1 MDFIMF
7 NDAIKSGDIDM
18 ITILMK
24 RFIPLFVG
32 LSSYKSKYAIE
43 CVNFLTKTEC
53 LLSDFESARVKLGLL
68 EKADQEKTNQQ
79 TWNRRI
85 IFVLSNT

>member
-24 RFIPLFVG
+24 RFIPLFIG
-32 LSSYKSKYAIE
+32 LSSYKSKYAVE

-68 EKADQEKTNQQ
+68 VNRKGRPGKNQ
-79 TWNRRI
+79 TSRHG
-85 IFVLSNT
+85 TGE

>member
-1 MDFIMF
+1 MF

-24 RFIPLFVG
+24 RFIPLFIG

-68 EKADQEKTNQQ
+68 V
-79 TWNRRI
+79 NRKGRPGK
-85 IFVLSNT
+85 SKHGTGE